1 MRIMIRDIFADGV
14 PKKDLLTPENFTRF
28 EMARKEPVYLPPP
41 YTSMLNDAV
50 NGAEIDIE
58 RAGYRFER
66 GFPAR
71 IRAGENP
78 LAGENAWGSRISPM
92 RAPERILG
100 SLMAVSI

>member
-1 MRIMIRDIFADGV
+1 MIQNIFADV
-14 PKKDLLTPENFTRF
+14 TPNKDMLTPENFTRF
-28 EMARKEPVYLPPP
+28 AMVRKEPVYLPPP

-50 NGAEIDIE
+50 TGAEIDIE
-58 RAGYRFER
+58 RASYRFER

-78 LAGENAWGSRISPM
+78 LAAENAWGSRISPM
-92 RAPERILG
+92 RAPEQILG